1 VALPP
6 PRRGTPNTDAYVQ
19 PCNADQ
25 AGCAQAMRQ
34 LEQGTR
40 PEAQAAMVMHA
51 ISTGLQL
58 GAALANG
65 MASVA
70 PQPQGGGR
78 GQYNTPGNNT
88 DMRSLAAPPI
98 RSGVGQGSGA
108 TPQRNSP
115 SDITGTK

>member
-6 PRRGTPNTDAYVQ
+6 PRRGTPNTDAYVK

-34 LEQGTR
+34 LEQGTS
-40 PEAQAAMVMHA
+40 PQAQAALIMHA
-51 ISTGLQL
+51 ITTGLEL
-58 GAALANG
+58 GAAIANG

-98 RSGVGQGSGA
+98 RGGVGQGSGA

>member
-1 VALPP
+1 
-6 PRRGTPNTDAYVQ
+6 
-19 PCNADQ
+19 
-25 AGCAQAMRQ
+25 
-34 LEQGTR
+34 
-40 PEAQAAMVMHA
+40 MVMHA

-58 GAALANG
+58 GAAIANG

-98 RSGVGQGSGA
+98 RNGVGQGSGA